1 MSRYLIEQRCLELVS
16 PSKASPPAPT
26 AAASTTKSTTTT
38 TKRTTTAAPKNDA
51 KNDGFVG
58 CRGTCVSG
66 FFTLLCDEIDRSV
79 SCPGNGRC
87 CLTKK
92 VEEGGSGNSG
102 GGSPPRQTSR
112 PPPTKNH
119 PPPASQ
125 KQQQQ
130 QRQPCPGICLPQMM
144 SNLCTP
150 PSVLVQV
157 LWTCLRLL

>member
-1 MSRYLIEQRCLELVS
+1 VS
-16 PSKASPPAPT
+16 PSKASAPAQTTPTPT
-26 AAASTTKSTTTT
+26 ATTTLPT
-38 TKRTTTAAPKNDA
+38 TSRTTPTQRTEQKQDSFN
-51 KNDGFVG
+51 G

-79 SCPGNGRC
+79 TCPGNGRC

-92 VEEGGSGNSG
+92 VEEGGN

-112 PPPTKNH
+112 PPPTKGH
-119 PPPASQ
+119 PPAPSQ
-125 KQQQQ
+125 KQPQQQQQQQQQ

-150 PSVLVQV
+150 PSVIVQV
-157 LWTCLRLL
+157 KI